1 MRRFV
6 CLLGLFATV
15 SLSLYGQVWSA
26 QDSLRLQKLLEQEG
40 EIKLN
45 PDALKELEQ
54 NTHIGIPQVSEQ
66 KNWLE
71 PDKSLP
77 YSPRDSRSNRP
88 KVRLTLRPY
97 TAHTA
102 YNWDPVYQRKIDID
116 RPCGMTLGAV
126 ASSNPPSG
134 INLMYIFSKDV
145 LNWRAARRR
154 ARTLE
159 VLKAYG
165 DSVTIPKRNPG
176 TK

>member
-1 MRRFV
+1 M
-6 CLLGLFATV
+6 
-15 SLSLYGQVWSA
+15 
-26 QDSLRLQKLLEQEG
+26 RLQKLLEQEG

-116 RPCGMTLGAV
+116 RPRGMTLGAV